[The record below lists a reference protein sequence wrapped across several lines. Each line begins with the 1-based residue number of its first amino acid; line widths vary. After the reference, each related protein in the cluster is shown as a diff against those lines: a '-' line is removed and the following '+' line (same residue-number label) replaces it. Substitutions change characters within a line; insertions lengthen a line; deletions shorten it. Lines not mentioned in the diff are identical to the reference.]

1 MIGLVSQNGLSR
13 EKKKKKRS
21 LSYLGEITMKCVIS
35 TISIESC
42 IYLFF
47 FLISKELYL
56 LWKKHACLWFLRKHY
71 NQLSLSFSLS
81 FSLSLMTPFSSKR
94 LKVALHFINSIPR
107 ITMNWSPNYR
117 YLERIKSLKS
127 TRESFRK
134 NYKAKLKH
142 QNGNTKKIE
151 PR

>member
-1 MIGLVSQNGLSR
+1 MVGLVSQNGLSR
-13 EKKKKKRS
+13 EKKKKRS
-21 LSYLGEITMKCVIS
+21 LSYLGKITMKCVT

-71 NQLSLSFSLS
+71 NQLSLS